1 MQTPRG
7 AAMSPAAPT
16 SPAYQPAESKLGFA
30 TAYEP
35 EAAVEIGRTRTHI
48 RHDLPGK
55 ATVCG
60 CFGVNWDEAYEF
72 SAPQSNAWYMRLARS
87 LGFVKRS
94 FEGTM
99 FDVVDELQRCEHISQ
114 LQSQQ
119 LYALVRVAMGYQYRA
134 EKDTQKH
141 RALVATAG
149 LCGIIVP
156 VVCGINSGTPQAYYS
171 YGAIVFSIVQTLAF
185 SISIFANYVPQ
196 ADVMRV
202 NAAKIK
208 SQIYQYE
215 GLAGEYSDP
224 PDYQVQYPRLMQRL
238 SEFRH
243 QATIDA
249 VAARGGDKDKATKQ
263 KPPSL
268 KMGV

>member
-1 MQTPRG
+1 M
-7 AAMSPAAPT
+7 
-16 SPAYQPAESKLGFA
+16 
-30 TAYEP
+30 
-35 EAAVEIGRTRTHI
+35 
-48 RHDLPGK
+48 
-55 ATVCG
+55 
-60 CFGVNWDEAYEF
+60 
-72 SAPQSNAWYMRLARS
+72 
-87 LGFVKRS
+87 
-94 FEGTM
+94 
-99 FDVVDELQRCEHISQ
+99 
-114 LQSQQ
+114 
-119 LYALVRVAMGYQYRA
+119 
-134 EKDTQKH
+134 
-141 RALVATAG
+141 
-149 LCGIIVP
+149 
-156 VVCGINSGTPQAYYS
+156 
-171 YGAIVFSIVQTLAF
+171 QTLAF

-249 VAARGGDKDKATKQ
+249 VAAQGGDKDKATKQ